1 MYKMEFYS
9 AVKQKE
15 IIEFTDKRMEMETMA
30 VDGLTQA
37 KATNSSCSFYFV
49 EQSFEFLHLCV

>member
-1 MYKMEFYS
+1 MYKMEFHS

-15 IIEFTDKRMEMETMA
+15 IIESKGMEMESMA

-37 KATNSSCSFYFV
+37 KATDSSCSFYFV